1 MQIACHKLGLQLEA
15 AAAIMVIITYRH
27 LWGQNVISKVVTF
40 VTTFLK
46 RAAARRYGGPLFR
59 DRINDDDAMN
69 ETRTGDLLF
78 CLQIFGSVRSQARLG
93 GNFVLL
99 RKPKRKTN

>member
-1 MQIACHKLGLQLEA
+1 MGRGQMMYIFSTLPTIVHGNATWVREAAASQLSFSHLTTGHKLAA

-46 RAAARRYGGPLFR
+46 RAATLA
-59 DRINDDDAMN
+59 
-69 ETRTGDLLF
+69 E
-78 CLQIFGSVRSQARLG
+78 ARLTAWSP
-93 GNFVLL
+93 FS
-99 RKPKRKTN
+99 

>member
-1 MQIACHKLGLQLEA
+1 MESEYFFHPYDQCANATWVREAAASQLSFSHLTTGHKL

-46 RAAARRYGGPLFR
+46 RTATLA
-59 DRINDDDAMN
+59 
-69 ETRTGDLLF
+69 E
-78 CLQIFGSVRSQARLG
+78 ARLTAWSP
-93 GNFVLL
+93 FS
-99 RKPKRKTN
+99 